1 MGKRDD
7 FEERL
12 LRLNGKRPTAR
23 DRWRAFSRLWRL
35 AHRHGVYQ
43 DMAATEC
50 FQVLYADWRYVWLL
64 DEERGDGLVDRS
76 HIPTFLRKRLLAHHK
91 KQRLYAG
98 HYEWVE
104 RDKKVAN
111 LCRDVHGIEVTPTE
125 VAEVRRK
132 VINLARSKAVTLG
145 VRLPADDEDVLRLL
159 KEGTH
164 DAG

>member
-23 DRWRAFSRLWRL
+23 DRWQAFSRLWRL
-35 AHRHGVYQ
+35 AHRHGAYQ

-50 FQVLYADWRYVWLL
+50 FQVLFPSWRSIQLI
-64 DEERGDGLVDRS
+64 DGDASDHMVNRS
-76 HIPTFLRKRLLAHHK
+76 HIPAFLRRRLLEGHK
-91 KQRLYAG
+91 KRRLYAG

-104 RDKKVAN
+104 RDKKVAH
-111 LCRDVHGIEVTPTE
+111 LCRDVHGIEVTPAE

-132 VINLARSKAVTLG
+132 VINLARAKAAEMD

-159 KEGTH
+159 KEGT
-164 DAG
+164 GNG